1 MSRRIAPLRRLVNL
15 RLMRAI
21 FASLAFLTVAAPAF
35 AQSRLPTEG
44 FADLND
50 RLSPAVV
57 NIATSQRVEGID
69 ELPQFPPGSPM
80 ERFNADGAAQITSL
94 GSGFIISADGVV
106 VTNNHVIESAD
117 AIEVI
122 LQNGQRHDAT
132 IVGRDP
138 ATDVAVLRMHVR
150 QPMPFV
156 EMGDS
161 DSARVGDIVLAI
173 GNPFGLGGSLSVG
186 VVSARNRNIDAGRY
200 DDFIQTDAA
209 INRGNSGGPLFNT
222 DGEVIGVNTAIVS
235 PTGASVGVGFATPT
249 SIVRP
254 VVEQIL
260 RYGEIRRGWL
270 GVRLSN
276 LNAAAAERAGYR
288 GENGAVVTRITPD
301 GPAAAAGLRP
311 GDIVIKFGEN
321 DVSDSRSLTR
331 MVGESQVGAQVPLE
345 IMRDGR
351 RMTLTATIERLEE
364 ADSGRRVADGDGAP
378 ARRSDGGP
386 RGGRIFGV
394 ALSELDASLR
404 EEFQIEP
411 DVEGLVV
418 LAIDVGSANENVLR
432 VGDVIEQMSFQDTGN
447 MIAARAIAGEAAVG
461 EHSIVVRI
469 NREGARTY
477 RRLRA
482 RS

>member
-1 MSRRIAPLRRLVNL
+1 MTL
-15 RLMRAI
+15 
-21 FASLAFLTVAAPAF
+21 AAPAL
-35 AQSRLPTEG
+35 AQSRLPAEG

-57 NIATSQRVEGID
+57 NIATSQRVEGVD
-69 ELPQFPPGSPM
+69 DLPRFPPGSPM
-80 ERFNADGAAQITSL
+80 ERLNSDGAAQVTSL

-106 VTNNHVIESAD
+106 VTNNHVIEAAD

-122 LQNGQRHDAT
+122 LQNGQRFEAT
-132 IVGRDP
+132 VVGRDP
-138 ATDVAVLRMHVR
+138 ATDVAVLRMHARNPLPYV
-150 QPMPFV
+150 QMA
-156 EMGDS
+156 DS
-161 DSARVGDIVLAI
+161 DTARVGDIVLAI

-254 VVEQIL
+254 VVDQIL

-270 GVRLSN
+270 GVRLAN
-276 LNAAAAERAGYR
+276 LSAAAAERAGYR
-288 GENGAVVTRITPD
+288 GENGAVVTRVTPD

-311 GDIVIKFGEN
+311 GDIVLKFGGR
-321 DVSDSRSLTR
+321 DVTDSRSLTR
-331 MVGESQVGAQVPLE
+331 MVGEAQVGTAVPLE
-345 IMRDGR
+345 IVRDGR
-351 RMTLTATIERLEE
+351 RMALTASIERLEE
-364 ADSGRRVADGDGAP
+364 AEGGPRAVAGGEDNEPRR
-378 ARRSDGGP
+378 DGGP

-394 ALSELDASLR
+394 AVSELDPSLR

-418 LAIDVGSANENVLR
+418 LSIDIDSANENVLR
-432 VGDVIEQMSFQDTGN
+432 PGDVIEQMAFQKTDT
-447 MIAARAIAGEAAVG
+447 MITARAIAGEAAVG
-461 EHSIVVRI
+461 EHAVVIRI
-469 NREGARTY
+469 NREGQRTF

>member
-1 MSRRIAPLRRLVNL
+1 
-15 RLMRAI
+15 MRAA
-21 FASLAFLTVAAPAF
+21 FAAFVLVLLAFAPAL
-35 AQSRLPTEG
+35 AQSRLPVEG
-44 FADLND
+44 FADLAE

-57 NIATSQRVEGID
+57 NIATSQRVEGVD
-69 ELPQFPPGSPM
+69 ELPRFPPGSPL
-80 ERFNADGAAQITSL
+80 ERFNEGLSQGGAQITSL

-106 VTNNHVIESAD
+106 VTNNHVIEAAD

-122 LQNGQRHDAT
+122 LQTGERFEAT
-132 IVGRDP
+132 VVGRDP
-138 ATDVAVLRMHVR
+138 ATDIALLRINTRTPLPYVN
-150 QPMPFV
+150 
-156 EMGDS
+156 MGES

-209 INRGNSGGPLFNT
+209 INRGNSGGPLFNL

-254 VVEQIL
+254 VVDQLL
-260 RYGEIRRGWL
+260 RYGETRRGWL
-270 GVRLSN
+270 GVRLAN
-276 LNAAAAERAGYR
+276 LTPPIAERAGLR
-288 GENGAVVTRITPD
+288 SESGAVVTRVTPG
-301 GPAAAAGLRP
+301 GPASRAGLRP
-311 GDIVIKFGEN
+311 GDVVLRFNGE
-321 DVSDSRSLTR
+321 DVRDSRALTR
-331 MVGESQVGAQVPLE
+331 MVGDSAVGARTPIE
-345 IMRDGR
+345 IVRDGE
-351 RMTLTATIERLEE
+351 RMTLTATIELLQEGE
-364 ADSGRRVADGDGAP
+364 ASPSIASGAEPRAPRR
-378 ARRSDGGP
+378 DGGP

-404 EEFQIEP
+404 EEFQIDP
-411 DVEGLVV
+411 SVQGVVV
-418 LAIDVGSANENVLR
+418 LAVDIGSANDGVLR
-432 VGDVIEQMSFQDTGN
+432 PGDVIEQMAFQPTDS

-461 EHSIVVRI
+461 EHPIVVRI
-469 NREGARTY
+469 NRGGQHTY

>member
-1 MSRRIAPLRRLVNL
+1 
-15 RLMRAI
+15 MRA
-21 FASLAFLTVAAPAF
+21 FLSALAVLTLAAPAL
-35 AQSRLPTEG
+35 AQSRLPAEG
-44 FADLND
+44 FADLNE

-57 NIATSQRVEGID
+57 NIATSQRVEGVD
-69 ELPQFPPGSPM
+69 DLPRFPPGSPM
-80 ERFNADGAAQITSL
+80 ERLNSDGQAQITSL

-122 LQNGQRHDAT
+122 LQSGQRYQAT
-132 IVGRDP
+132 VVGRDP
-138 ATDVAVLRMHVR
+138 ATDIAVLRMHAR
-150 QPMPFV
+150 TQMPYV
-156 EMGDS
+156 NMGES

-222 DGEVIGVNTAIVS
+222 DGEVIGVNTAIIS
-235 PTGASVGVGFATPT
+235 PSGNSVGIGFATPT

-254 VVEQIL
+254 VVDQIL

-270 GVRLSN
+270 GVRLAN
-276 LNAAAAERAGYR
+276 LNAAAAERAGFR
-288 GENGAVVTRITPD
+288 GEAGAVITRITPG
-301 GPAAAAGLRP
+301 GPAAVAGLRP
-311 GDIVIKFGEN
+311 GDVVLKFNGN
-321 DVSDSRSLTR
+321 DVADSRSLTR
-331 MVGESQVGAQVPLE
+331 MVGEAQVGTQVPIE
-345 IMRDGR
+345 IVRDGR
-351 RMTLTATIERLEE
+351 RTTVTASIERLEE
-364 ADSGRRVADGDGAP
+364 ADSERRVASGEEEP
-378 ARRSDGGP
+378 AERRNDGGP

-411 DVEGLVV
+411 DVQGLVV
-418 LAIDVGSANENVLR
+418 LAVDVGGANEDVLR
-432 VGDVIEQMSFQDTGN
+432 PGDVIEAIGPSLVDS
-447 MIAARAIAGEAAVG
+447 MIAARTIAGEAAVG
-461 EHSIVVRI
+461 EHAVVVRI
-469 NREGARTY
+469 NREGGRTY
-477 RRLRA
+477 RRLQA

>member
-1 MSRRIAPLRRLVNL
+1 
-15 RLMRAI
+15 MRAA
-21 FASLAFLTVAAPAF
+21 FAAFALVTIAFAPAM
-35 AQSRLPTEG
+35 AQSRYPAGG
-44 FADLND
+44 FADLAE

-57 NIATSQRVEGID
+57 NIATSQRVEGVD
-69 ELPQFPPGSPM
+69 ELPRFPPGSPL
-80 ERFNADGAAQITSL
+80 ERFNEGLSQGGAQITSL

-106 VTNNHVIESAD
+106 ITNNHVIEAAD

-122 LQNGQRHDAT
+122 LQNGQRFQANV
-132 IVGRDP
+132 VGRDP
-138 ATDVAVLRMHVR
+138 ATDIAVLRVQTR
-150 QPMPFV
+150 TPLPYV
-156 EMGDS
+156 NMGES

-209 INRGNSGGPLFNT
+209 INRGNSGGPLFNM

-254 VVEQIL
+254 VVDQLL
-260 RYGEIRRGWL
+260 RYGETRRGWL
-270 GVRLSN
+270 GVRLAN
-276 LNAAAAERAGYR
+276 VTPPIAERAGYR
-288 GENGAVVTRITPD
+288 GAGGAVVTRVTPN
-301 GPAAAAGLRP
+301 GPAARAGLRP
-311 GDIVIKFGEN
+311 GDIVLRFNGAE
-321 DVSDSRSLTR
+321 VPDSRALTR
-331 MVGESQVGAQVPLE
+331 MVGDSAVGADVPIE
-345 IMRDGR
+345 IVRDGER
-351 RMTLTATIERLEE
+351 ATLRATIELLQEGDD
-364 ADSGRRVADGDGAP
+364 ANPRVATGAEP
-378 ARRSDGGP
+378 RAPRRDGGP

-404 EEFQIEP
+404 EEYQIDP
-411 DVEGLVV
+411 AVEGVVV
-418 LAIDVGSANENVLR
+418 LGVDIGSANDGV
-432 VGDVIEQMSFQDTGN
+432 VMAGDVVEQMAFQPTES

-461 EHSIVVRI
+461 EHNIVVRI
-469 NREGARTY
+469 NRGGQRTY